1 MTFAILGR
9 TALLASRRH
18 ATAAASQQAKRRMGG
33 AAAAPE
39 WTGIDKVVRG
49 YFPQDDQLA
58 AAILGGYFGLFIL
71 YKIKSAISGA
81 PVEEAAPAIAA
92 APSSSAGAIPDID
105 SEEFGAFLES
115 EENVMKLVESFEK

>member
-1 MTFAILGR
+1 
-9 TALLASRRH
+9 
-18 ATAAASQQAKRRMGG
+18 MGG
-33 AAAAPE
+33 HAPAPE

-49 YFPQDDQLA
+49 YFPEDPQLA
-58 AAILGGYFGLFIL
+58 AAILGGYFGLFVL

-81 PVEEAAPAIAA
+81 PVEEAAPAVAA
-92 APSSSAGAIPDID
+92 APAPSSIGAIPDVD